1 MNYTNLYDHSQ
12 REKRALQRQ
21 KLENDIIR
29 LQLQIEAYGMKISAI
44 QLKIDEL
51 RKQLERIPPE

>member
-1 MNYTNLYDHSQ
+1 MSYTNLYASRE

-29 LQLQIEAYGMKISAI
+29 LQMQIETYGMKISAL

-51 RKQLERIPPE
+51 RKQLEQIPPE